1 MGVDPAS
8 VAAETAVASD
18 AAAKGGETAAALAP
32 AAAGAG
38 EAAAASAPLDLL
50 AGGAAAG
57 TAVPGAVGTIEGIGD
72 LSGLATGL
80 ATEPGFASSAAGTFA
95 PGLDTGLGAGVPLA
109 GLNPP
114 GSSAG
119 PSPTG
124 GVPAAAAAG
133 AAPSAG
139 PISSFSPFS
148 GGSPAAPGVQGSPLG
163 YAGSAAP
170 GDPTDFTTIGPGS
183 GSAGAGPS
191 AGPLDIAPAAAAAAR
206 PPHLPRQLPGV
217 GSSLLSGLTKVAPYA
232 ALAIGGQLASPAITK
247 ALGLDKVPGS
257 QNLTNLA
264 QESDQLAQQQQAYGS
279 TLEQPLVTGVLPPG
293 QQQAVTN
300 ALNDATATIKA
311 RYGALGLSGSSMEA
325 EAIANAQNQSVALQ
339 GQIEQEMA
347 QTGASAVSSA
357 TQNLGLEDSIYQ
369 SIMSATIGQDQ
380 ALGNAISKFATA
392 AGTGAGIASVA
403 KSAQSA

>member
-57 TAVPGAVGTIEGIGD
+57 TAVPGAVGTVEGIGD

-95 PGLDTGLGAGVPLA
+95 PGLDTGLGGVPLA

-114 GSSAG
+114 ASSAG

-124 GVPAAAAAG
+124 GVPAAAGAG
-133 AAPSAG
+133 GAPSAG

-183 GSAGAGPS
+183 GSAGAGPG
-191 AGPLDIAPAAAAAAR
+191 AGPLDIAPAAAAAPAAT
-206 PPHLPRQLPGV
+206 PAAAAPGV

-357 TQNLGLEDSIYQ
+357 TQNLGLEDQIYQ
-369 SIMSATIGQDQ
+369 SIMSATISQDQ